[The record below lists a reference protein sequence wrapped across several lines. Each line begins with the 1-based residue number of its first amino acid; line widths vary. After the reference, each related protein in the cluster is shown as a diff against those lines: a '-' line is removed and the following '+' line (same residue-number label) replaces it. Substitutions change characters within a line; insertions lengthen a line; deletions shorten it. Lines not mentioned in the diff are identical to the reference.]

1 MKSSNFI
8 VAIIVLLLVKF
19 VIIGITLG
27 GIGSQHDSGS
37 VDSSITSLE
46 SSNFQWAW
54 SSVLED
60 LGFLNSAYMSL
71 KNYFVFGSCGVDW
84 YLSVGNVQT
93 QTMRMSIQYDPC
105 LARQKV
111 TYEASYFADDDQSK
125 QGREIEADVEG
136 FEDSDFCKKSGK
148 ACASAGAA
156 SGALYGIAFAFA
168 FINLVV
174 HLMRFFQ
181 EDNMTKCYI
190 AGGIELL
197 TGILMA
203 VGTSSFASG
212 CTKLA
217 MKDLDDYYTS
227 LIAALTAG
235 DKHLNN
241 DDYFTDD
248 VVKHNHDL
256 SSDFSEYNGI
266 YATCGIIAACISFIL
281 ISCVVCS
288 RPVEDVPPV
297 QKINGGVE
305 MNKVPTE
312 EGPTEVA
319 PTEVVP
325 TEA

>member
-1 MKSSNFI
+1 MKSSNFT

-46 SSNFQWAW
+46 SSNFEWAW
-54 SSVLED
+54 STVFED
-60 LGFLNSAYMSL
+60 LGFANYAYMSL

-84 YLSVGNVQT
+84 DLNVGNVQT
-93 QTMRMSIQYDPC
+93 QTWRISIQYEPC
-105 LARQKV
+105 EARQKV
-111 TYEASYFADDDQSK
+111 TYDADYYADDDESK
-125 QGREIEADVEG
+125 QAKEIEADI
-136 FEDSDFCKKSGK
+136 EDFADSEFCKNAGK

-174 HLMRFFQ
+174 HLLRFFQ

-197 TGILMA
+197 TGIFMA

-217 MKDLDDYYTS
+217 MKDLDDIYTS

-241 DDYFTDD
+241 DDIFTDD
-248 VVKHNHDL
+248 FVKNNHDL
-256 SSDFSEYNGI
+256 SSDFNEYNGI
-266 YATCGIIAACISFIL
+266 YATCGIIAACMSFIL

-297 QKINGGVE
+297 QKIDGVE